1 MVILSP
7 MTKLP
12 YLNLGCGDTYDQ
24 RWTNIDFTST
34 GPSVRAVN
42 LLEGIPYAANSFT
55 VVYHSHLLEHFP
67 KDEATRFLK
76 ECFRVLLPEGV
87 IRIAIPDLEQIVI
100 NYKKCL
106 DDAIS
111 RIPGA
116 KEKHEW
122 MLLELIDQMVRTET
136 GGQMLKYIVDIS
148 KNNDKF
154 LVDRLG
160 NEATRLFKTARGTNG
175 VDWATHSALGGSVYR
190 RATNKLREKIIKIAL
205 GDEYRLLQ
213 VSRFRNQGEVHQW
226 MYDRF
231 SLSELLKGCGF
242 KNPVVRTAFESAI
255 PNWSEFRLDGE
266 NGVVR
271 KPDSLF
277 MEAVR

>member
-1 MVILSP
+1 

-24 RWTNIDFTST
+24 RWTNIDFVSA
-34 GPSVRAVN
+34 GPSVRVVN
-42 LLEGIPYAANSFT
+42 LREGIPYPDKSFT
-55 VVYHSHLLEHFP
+55 VVYHSHVLEHFP
-67 KDEATRFLK
+67 KEQAPRFLE
-76 ECFRVLLPEGV
+76 ECFRVLVPEGV

-106 DDAIS
+106 DDALS

-116 KEKHEW
+116 KEKYEW
-122 MLLELIDQMVRTET
+122 MLLELMDQMVRTEK
-136 GGQMLKYIVDIS
+136 GGDMKKYIADTS

-154 LVDRLG
+154 LVDRWG
-160 NEATRLFKTARGTNG
+160 SEVTRLFKKVRGTG
-175 VDWATHSALGGSVYR
+175 EEDRTLHSSQRRPLYR
-190 RATNKLREKIIKIAL
+190 RAANRLKQRVIQMAL
-205 GDEYRLLQ
+205 GDEYRLLE
-213 VSRFRNQGEVHQW
+213 VSRFRNNGEVHQW

-231 SLSELLKGCGF
+231 SLCEVLKGCGF

-255 PNWSEFRLDGE
+255 PDWSEFKLDEE
-266 NGVVR
+266 NGIVR

>member
-1 MVILSP
+1 

-24 RWTNIDFTST
+24 RWTNVDFVSA

-42 LLEGIPYAANSFT
+42 LRQGIPFADKSFT
-55 VVYHSHLLEHFP
+55 VVYHSHVLEHFS
-67 KDEATRFLK
+67 KAEAPRFLE
-76 ECFRVLLPEGV
+76 ECFRVLVPEGV

-116 KEKHEW
+116 QEKYEW
-122 MLLELIDQMVRTET
+122 MLLELMDQMVRTET
-136 GGQMLKYIVDIS
+136 GGEMVKYIIDTS

-154 LVDRLG
+154 LVDRCG
-160 NEATRLFKTARGTNG
+160 NEVIRLFKAVRGNG
-175 VDWATHSALGGSVYR
+175 GIDTTIPSSQGGSVFR
-190 RATNKLREKIIKIAL
+190 RATTSLKEKIIKMAL
-205 GDEYRLLQ
+205 GDEYRLLE
-213 VSRFRNQGEVHQW
+213 VSRFRNHGEVHQW

-242 KNPVVRTAFESAI
+242 KTPVVRTAFESAI
-255 PNWSEFRLDGE
+255 PDWSKFKLDGE

-277 MEAVR
+277 MEAIR